1 MHLKFKQVL
10 TKGTSR
16 KAHNNYLENCSKF
29 LLMNRAN
36 QFYFLSS
43 AFQKLLWRCIYP
55 QFLNDIINEWHMLQN
70 GLLMV
75 ALSLWGIF
83 NIARSLFSSSLVKFQ
98 TEFQRDRS
106 LSWPSILK
114 SFDEVKSFCSGLRMV
129 KSRFVLMPT
138 LMNES

>member
-43 AFQKLLWRCIYP
+43 TSQKLLWRCKYP
-55 QFLNDIINEWHMLQN
+55 QFLNDIFYERHMLQN

-98 TEFQRDRS
+98 TWDRS

-114 SFDEVKSFCSGLRMV
+114 SFDEVKNFCSGLRMV